1 MHNNALR
8 SPIRSPDM
16 NRPPTYLEYWGKA
29 KPDEA
34 GPAFHRLAYHSLDV
48 AAVGVA
54 FLDRS
59 PAICA
64 FFMNALQIESKP
76 ALQSWL
82 GFFLA
87 LHDLGKFSEAFQSQR
102 PNIFEE
108 LKGRQPDPGKPY
120 GLRHDTLG
128 WMIWDQYLADIAVEN
143 QWFGE
148 DSESLMD
155 GVAWWVRAC
164 TGHHGQPPISTS
176 GGHWRQHFCTPHDA
190 QSIRAYIKDLFK
202 LFPPE
207 LLRTIPGGMGAEH
220 LEAVS
225 RQLSW
230 WIAGLAVMCDWIGSN
245 TDFFPYCTEHS
256 DLGQYWI
263 DAQALAD
270 RALTAADVLPTPPT
284 EQSFHELFPDI
295 PAPSP
300 LQQWAIDTTISP
312 APQIHLLEDV
322 TGAGKTEAAITLT
335 QRMIASGCADGFF
348 IALPTM
354 ATANA
359 MYERIAEVNPR
370 LFEGDPSLVLAHGQ
384 RNLVE
389 AFAES
394 VLPATRDEGD
404 RAQLD
409 DTASARCSAWLADH
423 NKRALLAQA
432 GVGTIDQ
439 ILLSVLYSKHQS
451 LRLLGML
458 RKVLIIDEVHAC
470 DDYMQHVL
478 ETVLEFHA
486 RAGGSVIL
494 LSATLPQH
502 MKDALFDAFAR
513 GRGSPPPTARPST
526 DFPLVTSWHEGLSEP
541 SPHTIEARKAVC
553 RSVDVHYVSD
563 EQTVIASIRAALAA
577 GRCVCW
583 MRNTVADA
591 LAACEQ
597 FEHELDAEHLILFH
611 ARFALRDRL
620 DTEQRILKHFGKS
633 STPEERAGRLV
644 IATQVAEQSLDA
656 DWDFVVT
663 DLAPIDRLIQRAGRL
678 QRHPRDPSGRR
689 HADTTAPDERG
700 RPRLWVFGPEWTETP
715 APNWFK
721 TFLPKAAGVYPNHAQ
736 LWLTAKA
743 LQSGGFTMPGDAR
756 SLIEGV
762 FSEYVDLPEGL
773 QANAGKA
780 EGDTYASISIA
791 MQNTLKPA
799 AGYVRDA
806 IDWWSEASTPSR
818 LGEAT
823 MTVVLARWD
832 GDRLRPWVDHE
843 SLRHAWAY
851 STVKVAERLIA
862 ERVPE
867 SDPTREQ
874 AVLNA
879 MEHLPGK
886 GKWSVLL
893 VMSPAGTAWHGQAL
907 TKSLD
912 KKPAFIKAWIYD
924 ERSGLQ
930 QQDINTHLELESE

>member
-1 MHNNALR
+1 
-8 SPIRSPDM
+8 M
-16 NRPPTYLEYWGKA
+16 NRQPTHLEYWGKA
-29 KPDEA
+29 KPDND

-64 FFMNALQIESKP
+64 FFMSALQIESKS
-76 ALQSWL
+76 ALQSWF

-102 PNIFEE
+102 SEIFAE
-108 LKGRQPDPGKPY
+108 LRQRQPDPGKPY

-128 WMIWDQYLADIAVEN
+128 WMIWEQYLADIAIEN

-148 DSESLMD
+148 DGESLMD

-176 GGHWRQHFCTPHDA
+176 AGHWRQHFSTPHDA
-190 QSIRAYIKDLFK
+190 QAIKTFIDELFDLFH
-202 LFPPE
+202 PAV
-207 LLRTIPGGMGAEH
+207 LRTVPAGMGAER
-220 LEAVS
+220 LETVS
-225 RQLSW
+225 RQISW

-245 TDFFPYCTEHS
+245 TDFFPYCSERTE
-256 DLGQYWI
+256 LGKYWI

-270 RALTAADVLPTPPT
+270 SALTAAGVLPTPHT
-284 EQSFHELFPDI
+284 EQSFRELFPDI
-295 PAPSP
+295 PSPSP
-300 LQQWAIDTTISP
+300 LQTWVIEAKISP
-312 APQIHLLEDV
+312 TPQIHLLEDV

-348 IALPTM
+348 VALPTM

-359 MYERIAEVNPR
+359 MYGRIAEVYR
-370 LFEGDPSLVLAHGQ
+370 KLFDGDPSLVLSHGQ

-389 AFAES
+389 AFADS
-394 VLPATRDEGD
+394 VLPAPRDEGD

-486 RAGGSVIL
+486 RAGGSVVL

-513 GRGSPPPTARPST
+513 GRGAPLPVARPSC
-526 DFPLVTSWHEGLSEP
+526 DFPLVTSWSEGLSEP
-541 SPHTIEARKAVC
+541 SMQAIEARKAVC

-563 EQTVIASIRAALAA
+563 EQTVVAAIRAALAA

-591 LAACEQ
+591 LAACAQ

-678 QRHPRDPSGRR
+678 QRHPRDTSGRR
-689 HADTTAPDERG
+689 HADPTAQDERG
-700 RPRLWVFGPEWTETP
+700 RPCLWVFGPEWTETP

-721 TFLPKAAGVYPNHAQ
+721 TFLPKAAGVYPNHAL

-743 LQSGGFTMPGDAR
+743 LQFSTFTMPGDAR

-762 FSEYVDLPEGL
+762 FGEHVDLPDGL

-780 EGDTYASISIA
+780 EGDTYANISMA

-823 MTVVLARWD
+823 MTVVLARWE
-832 GDRLRPWVDHE
+832 GNRLRPWVDHE
-843 SLRHAWAY
+843 TLRHAWAY

-862 ERVPE
+862 ERIPE
-867 SDPTREQ
+867 SDPVREQ

-879 MEHLPGK
+879 MESLPGS
-886 GKWSVLL
+886 GKWSALL
-893 VMSPAGTAWHGQAL
+893 VLNETNGRWTATAYAKTDRGNSRKRTAWAYCP
-907 TKSLD
+907 K
-912 KKPAFIKAWIYD
+912 
-924 ERSGLQ
+924 RGLQ
-930 QQDINTHLELESE
+930 NLEVPDA

>member
-1 MHNNALR
+1 
-8 SPIRSPDM
+8 M
-16 NRPPTYLEYWGKA
+16 NRQPTHLEYWGKA
-29 KPDEA
+29 KPDND
-34 GPAFHRLAYHSLDV
+34 GPAFHRLTYHSLDV

-59 PAICA
+59 PAICT
-64 FFMNALQIESKP
+64 FFMNALRIESKA
-76 ALQSWL
+76 ALQSWF

-102 PNIFEE
+102 SDIFAE
-108 LKGRQPDPGKPY
+108 LNGRQPDPGKPY
-120 GLRHDTLG
+120 GVRHDTLG
-128 WMIWDQYLADIAVEN
+128 WMIWEQHLADIAIEN

-148 DSESLMD
+148 DGESLMD

-176 GGHWRQHFCTPHDA
+176 AGHWRQHFSTPNDA
-190 QSIRAYIKDLFK
+190 QAIKTFIDELFV

-207 LLRTIPGGMGAEH
+207 VLRTVPEGMSAEH
-220 LEAVS
+220 LEPVS

-245 TDFFPYCTEHS
+245 TDFFPYCTEHY
-256 DLGQYWI
+256 DLGKYWI
-263 DAQALAD
+263 DAQTLAD
-270 RALTAADVLPTPPT
+270 SALTAAGVLPTPHT
-284 EQSFHELFPDI
+284 EQSFYELFPDI

-300 LQQWAIDTTISP
+300 LQAWAIEATISP
-312 APQIHLLEDV
+312 TPQIHLLEDV
-322 TGAGKTEAAITLT
+322 TGAGKTEAAVTLT

-359 MYERIAEVNPR
+359 MYERIADVYR
-370 LFEGDPSLVLAHGQ
+370 KLFDGDPSLVLAHGQ

-389 AFAES
+389 AFADS

-409 DTASARCSAWLADH
+409 DTASSRCSAWLADH

-486 RAGGSVIL
+486 RAGGSVVL

-502 MKDALFDAFAR
+502 MKDALFDAFSR
-513 GRGSPPPTARPST
+513 GRGAPLPVAGSSL
-526 DFPLVTSWHEGLSEP
+526 DFPLVTSWHETLSEP
-541 SPHTIEARKAVC
+541 SLQAIEARKAVC

-563 EQTVIASIRAALAA
+563 EQAVIASIRAALAA

-591 LAACEQ
+591 LAACAQ

-611 ARFALRDRL
+611 ARFTLRDRL
-620 DTEQRILKHFGKS
+620 DTEQRILRHFGKS

-678 QRHPRDPSGRR
+678 QRHLRDTSGQR
-689 HADTTAPDERG
+689 HADPAAPDERG
-700 RPRLWVFGPEWTETP
+700 RPCLWVFGPEWTETP

-756 SLIEGV
+756 ALIEGV
-762 FSEYVDLPEGL
+762 FSEYVEVPEGL

-780 EGDTYASISIA
+780 EGDSYANISIA

-823 MTVVLARWD
+823 MTVVLARWE

-843 SLRHAWAY
+843 TLRHAWAY

-867 SDPTREQ
+867 SDPGREQ
-874 AVLNA
+874 AVQQA
-879 MEHLPGK
+879 MESLPDK
-886 GKWSVLL
+886 GKWSVVM
-893 VMSPAGTAWHGQAL
+893 VMSPAGTAWHGRSL
-907 TKSLD
+907 TKDLD
-912 KKPAFIKAWIYD
+912 KKPAVIRTWTYD
-924 ERSGLQ
+924 DRHGLQ
-930 QQDINTHLELESE
+930 QQDINAHIELESE